1 MSDVSDLFRYTAT
14 ELARQVASGSR
25 THLELLQAQL
35 ARIAEREP
43 LVRAWSWLDPQQVLD
58 QLHTLTDVQLRQP
71 LAGVAIGIKDIIDT
85 ADMPTAYGSEAYLG
99 HRPAVDAVVIAKLKA
114 AGAILMGKTVTTE
127 FAHVHAGPTVNPH
140 NFIHTPGGS
149 SSGSA
154 AAVADGM
161 VALALGSQ
169 TGGSTIRPAAFCGVV
184 GFKPTYGRISLEGVM
199 PLSAEMDTMG
209 LMARSVDD
217 IILLAKVLLEPFVMP
232 SGHGDKPVFAWY
244 PGPNADEAE
253 QESVNRLERARAE
266 LIEQGAQCVEID
278 LPRDLFAEVGH
289 ANRLIMAYQ
298 AGHYHESLYR
308 RRPEKLG
315 ATTRKLI
322 ESGLAMR
329 PEEFDK
335 QIAIAAKGRAVFQD
349 AMRGVDALLTFSA
362 PGTAPLAK
370 DGTGASTFNR
380 IWTTIGAPCLTL
392 PAGRGQNGL
401 PLGVQFVASH
411 HCDEALLQLGKRF
424 ESIFTA

>member
-1 MSDVSDLFRYTAT
+1 MTDLSHLYRYTVT
-14 ELARQVASGSR
+14 ELADSVASGSL
-25 THLELLQAQL
+25 TAAQILEAQL
-35 ARIAEREP
+35 ARIAQRESE
-43 LVRAWSWLDPQQVLD
+43 VRAWAWHDPRQVRD
-58 QLHTLTDVQLRQP
+58 QLNSLSEVQLRQP

-85 ADMPTAYGSEAYLG
+85 ADMPTAYGSEAYHG
-99 HRPAVDAVVIAKLKA
+99 WCPTTDAAVIARLKA
-114 AGAILMGKTVTTE
+114 AGALLMGKTVTTE

-140 NFIHTPGGS
+140 NVAHTPGGS

-217 IILLAKVLLEPFVMP
+217 ITLLAKVLFELFVT
-232 SGHGDKPVFAWY
+232 PVASATSPILAWY
-244 PGPNADEAE
+244 PGPNAKEAE
-253 QESVNRLERARAE
+253 AQSTRLLERARAK
-266 LIEQGAQCVEID
+266 LSDHGARFVEID
-278 LPRDLFAEVGH
+278 LPSDVFAQVGL

-298 AGHYHESLYR
+298 AGHHHESLYR
-308 RRPEKLG
+308 SRPEKLG

-322 ESGLAMR
+322 ESGLAMH
-329 PEEFDK
+329 PEQYEN
-335 QIAIAAKGRAVFQD
+335 QLAIAAKGRALFQQ
-349 AMRGVDALLTFSA
+349 AMQGVDALLTYSA
-362 PGTAPLAK
+362 PGTAPLVQE
-370 DGTGASTFNR
+370 GTGASTFNR

-392 PAGRGQNGL
+392 PAGKGENGL

-411 HCDEALLQLGKRF
+411 GRDENLLQLGKQF
-424 ESIFTA
+424 EALLKA